1 MNMKFLYKKQKGFSL
16 IEMIVAVAVFTVVVT
31 IALSTYL
38 NASSLQRRAVAA
50 RALND
55 NLSFAFEVMTREIR
69 DGNAF
74 SISPFGSRID
84 FINNFNCAIAYYESG
99 KRLYRDGSLEIDGSC
114 SNSQNRPLTSSEIE
128 INNLEFNLAFDNP
141 SNLRKMIII
150 NMNGFINL
158 EKGDEFEFNLQT
170 VATQQDI

>member
-1 MNMKFLYKKQKGFSL
+1 MKFLHKTKKGFSL
-16 IEMIVAVAVFTVVVT
+16 IEMIVAVAVFTVVVI
-31 IALSTYL
+31 IAMGTYL

-55 NLSFAFEVMTREIR
+55 NLSFAFEVITREIR
-69 DGNAF
+69 DGHDFFFSGNQIDF
-74 SISPFGSRID
+74 KNNFECDISYYLLGGKLYRYGSLDTSISCLNPED
-84 FINNFNCAIAYYESG
+84 
-99 KRLYRDGSLEIDGSC
+99 
-114 SNSQNRPLTSSEIE
+114 RPLTSSEIE

-158 EKGDEFEFNLQT
+158 EKGDEYEFNLQT
-170 VATQQDI
+170 AATQQDI